1 MINIQ
6 YFKKSLNDR
15 AVAVF
20 GLGLSGLSTIRALSA
35 AGVKTYAWDDNPAAR
50 DQAKALGPEVAE
62 LTEAVLQNCAALVL
76 APGVP
81 LHFPQPHSVVQAA
94 RKAGI
99 EIIGDLEILHRAAH
113 GFKTI
118 GITGTNGKST
128 TTALTA
134 HILNEAGKRSS
145 MGGNIGKPVLDLEAP
160 ALDGAFVLEVSSY
173 QMDLCPNFRPDIA
186 VLLNITPDHIDRH
199 GSFENYAA
207 AKEKLL
213 EGEGVA
219 IISIDDAPC
228 AEIYKRLLAHSK
240 RRIIPISCEQTL
252 EQGITVRDGQLYD
265 RTQGT
270 EIHAGSLNGIAT
282 LCGVHNHQNAAAAY
296 AVCRSM
302 GLAPD
307 EILKHMR
314 TYPGLAHRQYPVRTI
329 NGVAYIN
336 DSKATNAVSTA
347 KALGAYNNI
356 YWIAGGR
363 PKDGGLEG
371 LDSYCDRIKQAY
383 LIGEAAAQ
391 FGAWLGDR
399 GIMHHYCGTLE
410 KALAAAHAAAQGLRG
425 QPGGSGVV
433 LLSPACASFDQF
445 QSFEHRGRVFTEL
458 VEALPKDEIA

>member
-6 YFKKSLNDR
+6 HFKNSLNGK

-20 GLGLSGLSTIRALSA
+20 GLGLSGLSSVRALVQ
-35 AGVKTYAWDDNPAAR
+35 AGVKTYAWDDNPAA
-50 DQAKALGPEVAE
+50 QEKAASAGAE
-62 LTEAVLQNCAALVL
+62 IEPLTDAVLKNCAALIL

-81 LHFPQPHSVVQAA
+81 LYFPHPHPVVLAA
-94 RKAGI
+94 CAAGI

-134 HILNEAGKRSS
+134 HILNEAGRRSA
-145 MGGNIGKPVLDLEAP
+145 MGGNIGAPVLDLEAP
-160 ALDGAFVLEVSSY
+160 AQDGAFVLEISSY
-173 QMDLCPNFRPDIA
+173 QIDLCPTFRPDIA

-207 AKEKLL
+207 SKEKLL
-213 EGEGVA
+213 EGEGTA

-228 AEIYKRLLAHSK
+228 AEIHKRLLAHSK
-240 RRIIPISCEQTL
+240 RRIIPISCEQVL
-252 EQGITVRDGQLYD
+252 EQGVTVRDGQMYD
-265 RTQGT
+265 RTQAS
-270 EIHAGSLNGIAT
+270 EIHVGSLNGILT
-282 LCGVHNHQNAAAAY
+282 LPGVHNHQNAAAAY
-296 AVCRSM
+296 AVCRIM

-336 DSKATNAVSTA
+336 DSKATNAVSSA
-347 KALGAYNNI
+347 KALAAYNNI

-363 PKDGGLEG
+363 PKDGGLDG
-371 LDSYCDRIKQAY
+371 LDIYTDRIKEAY

-399 GIMHHYCGTLE
+399 GVVHHYSGTLE
-410 KALAAAHAAAQGLRG
+410 KALEAAHAAAQGVRG

-458 VEALPKDEIA
+458 VEALPKDDIS